1 MSTNEFQEIPKV
13 ELVNFSFS
21 PPGPMG
27 WSAAEYET
35 MLEDPETFLSQNKYR
50 KAEPP
55 TGDVELI
62 ELPIKTRKP
71 QEAYVLARSET
82 DLAAAAVQEETPE
95 AEAAVPIAAMQKETP
110 EAETAV
116 PIAAIQK
123 EMPEAETAVPIAAI
137 QKEMPEAETAVPIAA
152 IQKETPEAE
161 AAVPIAAIQKETQE
175 AVADI
180 ISMSDTV
187 LQDQIEKVQNTIN
200 TSMSLIEMFSAL
212 NKKEHF
218 SSESESDDKQESR
231 FRSKRKS
238 KHRSSTRKNR
248 VLFM

>member
-82 DLAAAAVQEETPE
+82 DLAAAAVQEEMPEAETAVPIAAMQKETPEAEAAVPIAAMQNETPE
-95 AEAAVPIAAMQKETP
+95 AEAAVPIAAMQKETL
-110 EAETAV
+110 ESA
-116 PIAAIQK
+116 
-123 EMPEAETAVPIAAI
+123 
-137 QKEMPEAETAVPIAA
+137 
-152 IQKETPEAE
+152 
-161 AAVPIAAIQKETQE
+161 
-175 AVADI
+175 ADI

-187 LQDQIEKVQNTIN
+187 LQDQMEKVQNTIN
-200 TSMSLIEMFSAL
+200 TSMSLIEMFSAV

-218 SSESESDDKQESR
+218 SSELDDKQESR

>member
-35 MLEDPETFLSQNKYR
+35 MLEDPETFLSQDKYR
-50 KAEPP
+50 KEEPP

-71 QEAYVLARSET
+71 QEAYVPVPET
-82 DLAAAAVQEETPE
+82 VLPPVSVQEHTLEATAFPPAAVEEATHEAAGSPNTAVAEETHE
-95 AEAAVPIAAMQKETP
+95 AEVPIASIVKETL
-110 EAETAV
+110 EAETILNEEPSEIKQDV
-116 PIAAIQK
+116 LMQ
-123 EMPEAETAVPIAAI
+123 
-137 QKEMPEAETAVPIAA
+137 Q
-152 IQKETPEAE
+152 QGE
-161 AAVPIAAIQKETQE
+161 AANFITMSEHVSQDQME
-175 AVADI
+175 AV
-180 ISMSDTV
+180 
-187 LQDQIEKVQNTIN
+187 QKTIN

-212 NKKEHF
+212 
-218 SSESESDDKQESR
+218 SKQEQFSDELESVQESM

-238 KHRSSTRKNR
+238 KHRNSTRKNR
-248 VLFM
+248 VFFM

>member
-35 MLEDPETFLSQNKYR
+35 MLEDPETFLSQNKYK

-71 QEAYVLARSET
+71 QGDYVPARSEE
-82 DLAAAAVQEETPE
+82 AVLPVLSVENSAEMEPSMQEEVE
-95 AEAAVPIAAMQKETP
+95 IVPVT
-110 EAETAV
+110 AETV
-116 PIAAIQK
+116 PVEIPATQDVVMENQEEDAA
-123 EMPEAETAVPIAAI
+123 
-137 QKEMPEAETAVPIAA
+137 
-152 IQKETPEAE
+152 
-161 AAVPIAAIQKETQE
+161 
-175 AVADI
+175 I
-180 ISMSDTV
+180 ISMPDTV
-187 LQDQIEKVQNTIN
+187 SYDQMDEVQNTIK

-212 NKKEHF
+212 KRQENTDKEM
-218 SSESESDDKQESR
+218 ESDGQLESR
-231 FRSKRKS
+231 YGSKRKS
-238 KHRSSTRKNR
+238 KYRNSPRKNR

>member
-123 EMPEAETAVPIAAI
+123 ET
-137 QKEMPEAETAVPIAA
+137 PEAETAVPIAA

-175 AVADI
+175 AAADI

-187 LQDQIEKVQNTIN
+187 LQDQMEKVQNTIN